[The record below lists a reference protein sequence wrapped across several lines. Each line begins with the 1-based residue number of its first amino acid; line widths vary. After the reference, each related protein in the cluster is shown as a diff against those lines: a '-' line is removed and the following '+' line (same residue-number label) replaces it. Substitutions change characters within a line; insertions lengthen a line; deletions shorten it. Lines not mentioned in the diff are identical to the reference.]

1 MVGLLDPMTAGAES
15 NGDSTMAEPR
25 STKGI
30 IRTYNARRRRGTI
43 LSDDGAIYRFNWRPG
58 VDHPA
63 EEVRVHFDIVRD
75 RATGR
80 RMAASVATLEE
91 PHERRPLQE
100 ILEDYPDRGLP
111 RTECL
116 APGHYKG

>member
-1 MVGLLDPMTAGAES
+1 MEES
-15 NGDSTMAEPR
+15 RATTGT
-25 STKGI
+25 
-30 IRTYNARRRRGTI
+30 IRTYNARRRRGTV

-58 VDHPA
+58 VDHPT
-63 EEVRVHFDIVRD
+63 EDDRVHFDIVRD
-75 RATGR
+75 PETGR
-80 RMAASVATLEE
+80 RMAASVAPEE
-91 PHERRPLQE
+91 GPHQRRPLQD